1 MVRRA
6 AWSPLAVL
14 FAGAAGTEVMTQAN
28 LTTFTI
34 DVENTR
40 YVHAVAFS
48 ADSKAVVAGGRG
60 DRYIRLY
67 PISPSGVGEQY
78 LLDDTCKATVNA
90 IDFSGD
96 GKWMAASCEDHRVR
110 ESVMVYSAV
119 NVSSTHTVN
128 LVRTFDEYIP
138 FFGSGSNEVVFSFGS
153 GSLSSGGVNGH
164 AYVYE
169 TDGENWNNGTVI
181 NQEKT
186 GMVNDVSMSKNG
198 RMLATANWD
207 NTVRLYEKH
216 DLLGWRLAYKL
227 DQAKS
232 RRNAVAMSPDGTW
245 VASCGVENEVIFY
258 NLNLHYQP
266 RLAHTLAYETK
277 RRLPDCRAL
286 AFSSDSKR
294 LALGAWDEVVRVYRT
309 DIPKPRLEY
318 EMRKTHMEESEI
330 NTVSWSQDG
339 NWLASA
345 SNDGTVDLWTGFA
358 PLPTDEEVV

>member
-1 MVRRA
+1 MRHATRVTGHTHRTTLATRHATTQDPQACTHPHHCVTATAPLLYDDQGRELRRDRDQHQNQRIRRQALCSCIIIELGRSALRDISRRQSMVRRA
-6 AWSPLAVL
+6 AWSPLAAL

-96 GKWMAASCEDHRVR
+96 GKWMAASCEDQRVR

-138 FFGSGSNEVVFSFGS
+138 F
-153 GSLSSGGVNGH
+153 L
-164 AYVYE
+164 
-169 TDGENWNNGTVI
+169 
-181 NQEKT
+181 
-186 GMVNDVSMSKNG
+186 
-198 RMLATANWD
+198 
-207 NTVRLYEKH
+207 
-216 DLLGWRLAYKL
+216 
-227 DQAKS
+227 
-232 RRNAVAMSPDGTW
+232 
-245 VASCGVENEVIFY
+245 
-258 NLNLHYQP
+258 
-266 RLAHTLAYETK
+266 
-277 RRLPDCRAL
+277 AL
-286 AFSSDSKR
+286 APTRWSSPSVQDPCPPQASM
-294 LALGAWDEVVRVYRT
+294 DT
-309 DIPKPRLEY
+309 PTCTKPMERIGTLE
-318 EMRKTHMEESEI
+318 
-330 NTVSWSQDG
+330 
-339 NWLASA
+339 
-345 SNDGTVDLWTGFA
+345 
-358 PLPTDEEVV
+358 P